1 MAHDVVRY
9 HRSVTTW
16 QEVIMIN
23 TREKEKKRK
32 KEKKRIDTIFVSP
45 FISTVDQLDVLIYAQ
60 LVPC

>member
-1 MAHDVVRY
+1 
-9 HRSVTTW
+9 
-16 QEVIMIN
+16 MIN